1 MANVREFVLEQV
13 KDGDPVFISACSQ
26 CASTAQIT
34 FKGLDRTIVL
44 TKDNTSCDP
53 QALKGAGATA
63 RKGLG
68 LLSFSIEISDQNGV
82 AEKDKKMKV
91 TQHIT
96 VLTDKDGKEQGF
108 CYVYNIED
116 VANGDEDFNDYY
128 INVVAWHRKG

>member
-26 CASTAQIT
+26 CASTAKIT
-34 FKGLDRTIVL
+34 FKGLDKSIVL
-44 TKDNTSCDP
+44 KKDGQSCDP
-53 QALKGAGATA
+53 QALDGSGATA
-63 RKGLG
+63 RKGPG
-68 LLSFSIEISDQNGV
+68 PLSFSIEISGQDGI